1 VDRAG
6 EQQQLLGERRFA
18 RVRVRN
24 DREGAAA
31 GDFLGDGHGFSSRLR

>member
-1 VDRAG
+1 LLLRRDLDGAR
-6 EQQQLLGERRFA
+6 EKQQLFSQRGFA

-31 GDFLGDGHGFSSRLR
+31 VEFGE